1 MTFTQ
6 SIDDVLFTLR
16 TNVRGGATNAFEWR
30 RDRLRELR
38 RLVTEGESVF
48 EEALSSDLGK
58 PRLES
63 WLTDLAVITSE
74 IDFALRHLRSWMR
87 PERAPV
93 PVTQLPARARVV
105 RQPLGV
111 VAVVS
116 PWNYPV
122 NLALAP
128 AVGALAAGNTV
139 VLKPSELAPATSRA
153 LAELVGRRIGPGA
166 IAVVEGGASVVEAIV
181 DAGVDHLVY
190 TGGQAGARAVMA
202 TAARHLTPV
211 TLELGGKNPAIVCA
225 DADLRV
231 AARRVAWGR
240 FLNAGQT
247 CVAPDYVLIDASVEA
262 RFTSHVLEA
271 IVDFFGAD
279 PKASGAFARIVDE
292 SHVDRLVALLDGHG
306 GEVLLGGDFD
316 RATCYFSPTVVRA
329 PDQASALMRDEV
341 FGPILVIDPVR
352 SIEDAIAQ
360 IGRHPDPLALYLFT
374 SSRERA
380 DEAIHRTRSGGVGVN
395 TTVLQFAIPGL
406 PFGGIGESGTGA
418 YHGRAG
424 FERFSHARAIFDKST
439 RFEHPLLYP
448 PYRSWKEALLRRSQ
462 RWGPRSS

>member
-16 TNVRGGATNAFEWR
+16 TNIRGGATTAFEWR

-63 WLTDLAVITSE
+63 WLTDLAVVTSE

-93 PVTQLPARARVV
+93 PVTQLPAKARVV

-139 VLKPSELAPATSRA
+139 ILKPSELAPATSRA

-190 TGGQAGARAVMA
+190 TGG
-202 TAARHLTPV
+202 
-211 TLELGGKNPAIVCA
+211 
-225 DADLRV
+225 
-231 AARRVAWGR
+231 GR
-240 FLNAGQT
+240 Q
-247 CVAPDYVLIDASVEA
+247 
-262 RFTSHVLEA
+262 
-271 IVDFFGAD
+271 
-279 PKASGAFARIVDE
+279 
-292 SHVDRLVALLDGHG
+292 
-306 GEVLLGGDFD
+306 
-316 RATCYFSPTVVRA
+316 
-329 PDQASALMRDEV
+329 
-341 FGPILVIDPVR
+341 
-352 SIEDAIAQ
+352 
-360 IGRHPDPLALYLFT
+360 
-374 SSRERA
+374 
-380 DEAIHRTRSGGVGVN
+380 
-395 TTVLQFAIPGL
+395 
-406 PFGGIGESGTGA
+406 
-418 YHGRAG
+418 GRA
-424 FERFSHARAIFDKST
+424 RLWRQ
-439 RFEHPLLYP
+439 PL
-448 PYRSWKEALLRRSQ
+448 
-462 RWGPRSS
+462 GI

>member
-6 SIDDVLFTLR
+6 SIEDVLLTLR
-16 TNVRGGATNAFEWR
+16 TTVRSGATNTLEWR
-30 RDRLRELR
+30 RARLRELR
-38 RLVTEGESVF
+38 RLVTQGESVF

-58 PRLES
+58 PRLEG

-87 PERAPV
+87 PVRAPV
-93 PVTQLPARARVV
+93 PVTQLPAKASVV

-153 LAELVGRRIGPGA
+153 LAELVDRRLGPGA

-181 DAGVDHLVY
+181 DAGVDHLIY

-202 TAARHLTPV
+202 LAARHLTPV

-231 AARRVAWGR
+231 AARRIAWGR

-262 RFTSHVLEA
+262 RFTSHLLEA
-271 IVDFFGAD
+271 IVEFFGAD
-279 PKASGAFARIVDE
+279 PKASGAYARIVDE
-292 SHVDRLVALLDGHG
+292 SHVDRLLQLLDGHG

-316 RATCYFSPTVVRA
+316 RATRYLAPTVVRT
-329 PDQASALMRDEV
+329 PDEASALMRDEV

-352 SIEDAIAQ
+352 SVEDAIAQ

-380 DEAIHRTRSGGVGVN
+380 DDVIHRTRSGGVGVN
-395 TTVLQFAIPGL
+395 TTVLQVAIPGL
-406 PFGGIGESGTGA
+406 PFGGIGASGTGA

-424 FERFSHARAIFDKST
+424 FERFSHARAVFEKST
-439 RFEHPLLYP
+439 RLEHPLLYP

-462 RWGPRSS
+462 RWGAPRS